1 MAKNN
6 WRFLITL
13 ALVTG
18 FVFCLGSKSIAEVTI
33 GNSAPDFSLLDT
45 NGKTQSLKD
54 FKGKFVVLEWVNFG
68 CPFVKKHYD
77 SGNMQALQKEFGAK
91 GVVWLTIC
99 STNKDHKDY
108 RDGAQTNQMLSQ
120 KKAEPTAYLL
130 DPDGNVGRL
139 YGAKATPTMFVID
152 KSGKIVY
159 GGAIDDKAGVSQD
172 EVKTARNYVREAL
185 NSAMAGKK
193 IEMASSKAYGCSVKY
208 AHQ

>member
-6 WRFLITL
+6 WRFVATLLLIF
-13 ALVTG
+13 G
-18 FVFCLGSKSIAEVTI
+18 FVFCLGSKTLAEVSV
-33 GNSAPDFSLLDT
+33 GNTAPEFSLPDT
-45 NGKTQSLKD
+45 KGKAQSLKD

-68 CPFVKKHYD
+68 CPFVKKHYET
-77 SGNMQALQKEFGAK
+77 GNMQALQKEFTKK

-108 RDGAQTNQMLSQ
+108 RDATQTNKLIAE

-130 DPDGNVGRL
+130 DPDGTVGRL

-152 KSGKIVY
+152 KGGKLIY
-159 GGAIDDKAGVSQD
+159 GGAIDDKAGVSHD

-193 IEMASSKAYGCSVKY
+193 VETTSSKAYGCSVKY
-208 AHQ
+208 AH